1 MRRIWI
7 ISMICL
13 AWIAGLPGG
22 VAADSHQKPL
32 DDADALKGVTVGKVV
47 FDIGMSNPQ
56 TLPLYL
62 KVIAQTH
69 ADLERQKVK
78 PDVVLAFHGGAVKL
92 VSSKRD
98 VLPLDQ
104 HPFLEE
110 IAARI
115 ADLQKKPGVRMEVC
129 GLATKLFGVDNA
141 TILPGIKVVGNT
153 FVSLT
158 GYHAQ
163 GFASIPIY

>member
-1 MRRIWI
+1 MQKWFIT
-7 ISMICL
+7 L
-13 AWIAGLPGG
+13 LVGLTLCVSSSIVWATVSEQPLNDAEALQG
-22 VAADSHQKPL
+22 VSE
-32 DDADALKGVTVGKVV
+32 GKVV

-69 ADLERQKVK
+69 ADLVRQKVK
-78 PDVVLAFHGGAVKL
+78 PTIVLAFHGGAVKL
-92 VSSKRD
+92 VSNNRD
-98 VLPLDQ
+98 VLPMDQ
-104 HPFLEE
+104 HPALDE
-110 IAARI
+110 IATLI
-115 ADLQKKPGVRMEVC
+115 ADLQKKSGVRMEIC
-129 GLATKLFGVDNA
+129 GLATKLMGVDNT

-163 GFASIPIY
+163 GYAAIPIY

>member
-1 MRRIWI
+1 MQKTVTTLL
-7 ISMICL
+7 ISL
-13 AWIAGLPGG
+13 SLFIASP
-22 VAADSHQKPL
+22 ASWADSANQPL
-32 DDADALKGVTVGKVV
+32 HDSDALQGVSEGKVV
-47 FDIGMSNPQ
+47 FDIGMANPQ

-69 ADLERQKVK
+69 ADLVRQQVK
-78 PDVVLAFHGGAVKL
+78 PSIVLAFRGGAVKL
-92 VSSKRD
+92 VSSNRD
-98 VLPLDQ
+98 AMPMDQ
-104 HPFLEE
+104 HPMLEE
-110 IAARI
+110 IAALL

-129 GLATKLFGVDNA
+129 GLATRLMGVDNT

-163 GFASIPIY
+163 GYAAIPIY